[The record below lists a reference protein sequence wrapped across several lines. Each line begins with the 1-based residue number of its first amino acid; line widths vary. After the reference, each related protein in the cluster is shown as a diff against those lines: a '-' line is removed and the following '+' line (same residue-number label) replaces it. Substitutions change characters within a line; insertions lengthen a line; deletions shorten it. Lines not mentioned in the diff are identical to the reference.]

1 MHPAKLLLP
10 LLPVFLSVLYAGREA
25 ASRSIGATAPRVVP
39 AGQPPDENRFTRTV
53 LAADLREPMEL
64 AVTAQGTVYW
74 VERYGSLH
82 RYDPATGRTAPVAR
96 LDVFA
101 GNNDGL
107 LGIALDPGFDTNG
120 HLYLYYSPAG
130 ATPQQHVSRFT
141 LRNGTLD
148 LSTEKILLR
157 IPTQREECCHSAGS
171 LVFGPDGNLYIAVG
185 DNTNPSQQDG
195 YAPVDERP
203 GRAAFDAQRTS
214 ANTSDYRGKILR
226 IRPQPDGTYTVPDG
240 NLFPKDGA
248 EGKPEIYVMGAR
260 NPFRISVDARTGY
273 LYFGDI
279 GPDANQAG
287 PKGPAA
293 YDEFNV
299 ARRPGNYGW
308 PYFVGDNKPYPKV
321 DFATGAVGP
330 YPDPAAPQNGSPNN
344 TGQRVLPP
352 AQPPFIWYTYAES
365 DPFPGL
371 GTGGRSALAGPVYRY
386 NPGMAAETKF
396 PAYYDGCLFLFEW
409 MRNWVKVVRLD
420 ANGNPTSI
428 EPFMPATAFSSPV
441 DMDFGPD
448 GSLYVLEYGA
458 GWYSNNRDAR
468 LSRITYNP
476 GNRPPVAK
484 ATASVTAG
492 KAPLT
497 VQFSSDGT
505 LDHDGEAL
513 TYRWEFGAGGTS
525 SALSREPN
533 PTFTFAK
540 NGVYPCRL
548 TVTDAG
554 GKKASAV
561 VEVIVGNTPPRVAI
575 ELAGNSTFWWPGQ
588 PVPYQVRV
596 EDPEDGSLAGGG
608 IKPAAVNVFAAYTTS
623 SDNLSPVLTAQ
634 AREAAHPGKVLID
647 GSDCKSCH
655 QPDGPSIGP
664 SYRQVALKYRG
675 EPHATDRLAEK
686 VIKGGGGVWTQKF
699 TMVAHPQLSPKA
711 AAQMVNYILSL
722 DAEGQKPQ
730 KVGVAGNL
738 HPVLPDRQA
747 TVGFYRLSAAYRDK
761 GGAGVQPL
769 EGSAVRVLKYP
780 LVQAESYDVAH
791 RVKAFGEIEDGD
803 GRYVGNIRHGSH
815 AAYRGIDLTSVVG
828 ITYGYATATPGVTLE
843 VRLDSA
849 RGEAVGTV
857 EVLPTAGPADWQ
869 KLTAPLKTVSGTHDL
884 YLVFKCKETGAQ
896 DIIRLDWLFFERRG
910 DGKRPE

>member
-1 MHPAKLLLP
+1 MHPVKLLMP
-10 LLPVFLSVLYAGREA
+10 LLPVLLSVLYTGREA
-25 ASRSIGATAPRVVP
+25 ATRRDIRPAPQDIR

-64 AVTAQGTVYW
+64 AVGGEGDVYW

-82 RYDPATGRTAPVAR
+82 HYDPATGRGTPLAR

-107 LGIALDPGFDTNG
+107 LGLALDPGFDANG

-141 LRNGTLD
+141 LRDGRLD

-171 LVFGPDGNLYIAVG
+171 LAFGPGGDLYVAVG

-203 GRAAFDAQRTS
+203 GRSSFDAQRTS
-214 ANTSDYRGKILR
+214 ANTNDFRGKILR
-226 IRPQPDGTYTVPDG
+226 IGPQPDGTYTVPDG
-240 NLFPKDGA
+240 NLFPKDGSR
-248 EGKPEIYVMGAR
+248 GKPEIYVMGAR

-279 GPDANQAG
+279 GPDANVPG

-293 YDEFNV
+293 YDEFNL

-321 DFATGAVGP
+321 DFASGAIGP
-330 YPDPAAPQNGSPNN
+330 YPSPEAPENHSPNN
-344 TGQRVLPP
+344 TGQKVLPP
-352 AQPPFIWYTYAES
+352 AQKPLIWYTHAES
-365 DPFPGL
+365 GAFPGL
-371 GTGGRSALAGPVYRY
+371 GTGGRSALAGPVYQY
-386 NPGMAAETKF
+386 QPGLPSETMF
-396 PAYYDGCLFLFEW
+396 PAYYDRCLFLFEW
-409 MRNWVKVVRLD
+409 MRDWVKVARLD
-420 ANGNPTSI
+420 ADGNVTALES
-428 EPFMPATAFSSPV
+428 FLPATEFSSPV
-441 DMDFGPD
+441 DMAFGPD
-448 GSLYVLEYGA
+448 GALYVLEYGA

-484 ATASVTAG
+484 AAASATAG
-492 KAPLT
+492 QAPLT
-497 VQFSSDGT
+497 VQFSGSGT
-505 LDHDGEAL
+505 LDHDGDPL
-513 TYRWEFGAGGTS
+513 TYRWQFGTGNAPAGS
-525 SALSREPN
+525 KEPN
-533 PTFTFAK
+533 PTFTFVK

-554 GKKASAV
+554 GKKAEAV
-561 VEVIVGNTPPRVAI
+561 VEIIVGNTPPRVSI
-575 ELAGNSTFWWPGQ
+575 ELTGNRTFFWDGH

-596 EDPEDGSLAGGG
+596 DDAEDGSLVSGR
-608 IKPAAVNVFAAYTTS
+608 IKPAAVPVFLAYSTS
-623 SDNLSPVLTAQ
+623 GDNLSPVLTAQ
-634 AREAAHPGKVLID
+634 AREAAHPGKVLIE

-664 SYRQVALKYRG
+664 SYRQVALKYRDQ
-675 EPHATDRLAEK
+675 PHAVDRLAEK
-686 VIKGGGGVWTQKF
+686 VIKGGGGVWTEQF

-722 DAEGQKPQ
+722 AGEGQPQ
-730 KVGVAGNL
+730 PVGVRGSFRPARPGA
-738 HPVLPDRQA
+738 QA
-747 TVGFYRLSAAYRDK
+747 TAGYYRLSAAYRDR
-761 GGAGVQPL
+761 GGPGVKPL
-769 EGSAVRVLKYP
+769 EGSAALVLRYP
-780 LVQAESYDVAH
+780 LVQAESYDAAH
-791 RVKAFGEIEDGD
+791 RVKAFGELEDGD

-815 AAYRGIDLTSVVG
+815 AVYRGVDLTEVGG
-828 ITYGYATATPGVTLE
+828 ITYGYATTTPGVTLE

-849 RGEAVGTV
+849 RGETVSTV
-857 EVLPTAGPADWQ
+857 EVPLTAGIADWQ
-869 KLTAPLKTVSGTHDL
+869 KVTAPLTTVVGTHDL
-884 YLVFKCKETGAQ
+884 YLLFKCKKDDAQ
-896 DIIRLDWLFFERRG
+896 DIIRLDWLFFERGG
-910 DGKRPE
+910 DGKGPE